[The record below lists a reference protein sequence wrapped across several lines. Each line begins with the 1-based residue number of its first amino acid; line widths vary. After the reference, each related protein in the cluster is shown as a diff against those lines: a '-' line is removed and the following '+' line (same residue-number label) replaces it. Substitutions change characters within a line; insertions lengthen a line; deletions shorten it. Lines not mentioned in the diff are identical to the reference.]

1 MSVSDPVGASLAA
14 RRGWCRPDEPIRWAL
29 RTHGMEFRVDGL
41 DSNGIRKPGLGK
53 KLSGMAGQA
62 GMAVAVGALT
72 VAFGGG
78 EGDSRSESGS
88 RNTPRRDLTVFGPGP
103 RCTAVNL
110 VRSALPAGCTA
121 SDSSWV
127 LTPNR
132 LAVLLPVGEL
142 RSHDTGPGGWRQL
155 GHGWGDVGRVLVG
168 AKSEEFGRNVPGG
181 EMRAEGVRPW
191 FELGRGEI
199 SEFRAVDLG
208 GILRSQCALILPD
221 GSGVALDARLPT
233 EAEMMA
239 TAGNTFLRGR

>member
-1 MSVSDPVGASLAA
+1 M
-14 RRGWCRPDEPIRWAL
+14 WAL
-29 RTHGMEFRVDGL
+29 RTRGMEFRVDGL

-53 KLSGMAGQA
+53 KLAGTAGQA

-88 RNTPRRDLTVFGPGP
+88 RNTPRRDLTVFGPGT

-121 SDSSWV
+121 SDLSWV

-132 LAVLLPVGEL
+132 LGVLLPVGEL
-142 RSHDTGPGGWRQL
+142 RSHDPGPGGWRQL

-168 AKSEEFGRNVPGG
+168 AKSEKFGRNVPG
-181 EMRAEGVRPW
+181 EKMRAERVRPW

-208 GILRSQCALILPD
+208 GILRSKCALIFPD

-239 TAGNTFLRGR
+239 AAGNTFLRGR